1 MTITLWIPVLFEKNF
16 HIRFNFFFMH
26 VIVYCIYK
34 NKSTDLN
41 NRYKNLI
48 IYIYMMNTIKM
59 ISSYYN
65 ILQKQKN
72 K

>member
-65 ILQKQKN
+65 ILQKK
-72 K
+72 KK